1 MVLSTN
7 QETINNNDQSL
18 GEQLMYTPL
27 YVFNTIIKIK
37 FKRIDLSYTH
47 NYTENRF
54 TTADNTQFLD
64 RFHLTN
70 VKFSYTDKLKDRPLK
85 IFNKLNNIFNI
96 NYQVVLNRPMPLIN
110 HEIGFNL
117 NINK

>member
-37 FKRIDLSYTH
+37 FKRIDL
-47 NYTENRF
+47 
-54 TTADNTQFLD
+54 
-64 RFHLTN
+64 
-70 VKFSYTDKLKDRPLK
+70 
-85 IFNKLNNIFNI
+85 
-96 NYQVVLNRPMPLIN
+96 
-110 HEIGFNL
+110 
-117 NINK
+117 